1 MQALW
6 AIQTEFKQAA
16 RGLLRSPAF
25 TVLAVLTLGLGIAAN
40 TALFTVLNAAFFH
53 PLGVRDESR
62 ILAMNEIEL
71 AADAPKLESA
81 NTGARGLSYLNFADW
96 RKLPVFASAVLIQS
110 SELPMQTGAGPRRLY
125 TAEVT
130 SGLSATLGIAP
141 LLGRDFTVA
150 EETAVS
156 INGLKAAM
164 ISEKLWHE
172 EYAHADSVLQ
182 KTITVDEQQFQI
194 VGVLPDRTLGD
205 AKRPVDVWLS
215 RAVSGNPNSPGSAN
229 ASRGYG
235 ALAIAYARLAD
246 NVSLAQASAS
256 LAQLSARLA
265 EQYPDANRGKKGYL
279 RPLRS
284 YLNGDQSQMYGVIFC
299 ATLMLLLIACA
310 NLAGLLSARVLA
322 RSASIASREI
332 FGASRKL
339 IAFGLLVE
347 CALLAGAGMLLGL
360 LAARLLLS
368 AIAPMLQNQLSNLAS
383 LSMDWRVI
391 GFAATAGFV
400 AAVLSAIIPARF
412 LATINLAQAANAH
425 SRSSTSS
432 KTQNRQRKL
441 LVTLQIALSTCLLIG
456 ALLMLQSLRRLLNVE
471 PGFQTQSVLMAQVSL
486 PTSSFPDNASVFNAL
501 DGLRAETLS
510 LPGSKAVSFAQS
522 LPLTDQDNGTE
533 FDLLSQPA
541 ARGEKS
547 EARLRFID
555 VDYSST
561 LAIPLKSGR
570 DFGLGDYAE
579 SAPVMLVN
587 QAFIAR
593 YFKDRTPEQV
603 LGQSVQ
609 LGWGGDAPKAIV
621 GVLGNVRHRN
631 LAAAPEPEMY
641 VPVRQFPVR
650 QLFLIAKLEPGNLA
664 AKSAW
669 ANRMQQR
676 LPYVNIGTIRWFA
689 QARDA
694 RLMQPK
700 LASVLF
706 GAMAL
711 SALFLS
717 AVGLFA
723 LLHFL
728 ISLRKRE
735 FGLRMALG
743 AAKLN
748 IFVLQL
754 RQSLMLVLV
763 GCSVGAALAA
773 AGGVFAAKFLF
784 ETKALDATSF
794 MLAILSML
802 VSGVLVSLWPSWRAS
817 SVNAN
822 SVLR

>member
-6 AIQTEFKQAA
+6 AIQTEFKQAV

-25 TVLAVLTLGLGIAAN
+25 TLLAVLTLGLGIAAN

-53 PLGVRDESR
+53 PLGVQDESR
-62 ILAMNEIEL
+62 IFAMNEVDTAVGARNPENV
-71 AADAPKLESA
+71 

-110 SELPMQTGAGPRRLY
+110 SELPMQTAAGMRRLNV
-125 TAEVT
+125 AEVT
-130 SGLSATLGIAP
+130 SGLSLTLGVAP

-150 EETAVS
+150 QETAAGS
-156 INGLKAAM
+156 NGLIAAM
-164 ISEKLWHE
+164 ISATLWRE
-172 EYAHADSVLQ
+172 QYASDDSVLQ
-182 KTITVDEQQFQI
+182 KTITIDERQFQI

-246 NVSLAQASAS
+246 DVSLAQAGAS

-265 EQYPDANRGKKGYL
+265 EQYPDANRGKQAYL
-279 RPLRS
+279 RPLRG
-284 YLNGDQSQMYGVIFC
+284 YLNGDQSQIYGVIFC

-310 NLAGLLSARVLA
+310 NLAGLLSARVMA

-339 IAFGLLVE
+339 IAFGLLIE
-347 CALLAGAGMLLGL
+347 CALLAGAGVLLGL
-360 LAARLLLS
+360 LAARLLLN

-391 GFAATAGFV
+391 GFAATAGV
-400 AAVLSAIIPARF
+400 LAAVLSAIIPARF
-412 LATINLAQAANAH
+412 LSNINLVQAANAH

-432 KTQNRQRKL
+432 KAQNRQRKF

-456 ALLMLQSLRRLLNVE
+456 ALLMLQSLRRLVNVE

-486 PTSSFPDNASVFNAL
+486 PNSAFPDNANVFNAL

-541 ARGEKS
+541 ARGEKP

-570 DFGLGDYAE
+570 DFGLGDHAE

-587 QAFIAR
+587 YAFIAR
-593 YFKDRTPEQV
+593 YFRDRTPEQV
-603 LGQSVQ
+603 LGQKVQ
-609 LGWGGDAPKAIV
+609 LGWGGDAPKTIV

-631 LAAAPEPEMY
+631 LAAVPEPEMY

-650 QLFLIAKLEPGNLA
+650 QLFLIAKLEPGNAA

-669 ANRMQQR
+669 VNRMQQR
-676 LPYVNIGTIRWFA
+676 LPNVNIGAVRWLA

-694 RLMQPK
+694 SLIQPK
-700 LASVLF
+700 LAAVLF
-706 GAMAL
+706 GALAL

-723 LLHFL
+723 LMHFL
-728 ISLRKRE
+728 VSLRQRE

-743 AAKLN
+743 AARAG
-748 IFVLQL
+748 IFALQL
-754 RQSLMLVLV
+754 RQSLLLVLV
-763 GCSVGAALAA
+763 GCGLGAVLAGA
-773 AGGVFAAKFLF
+773 SGIFVARFLF
-784 ETKALDATSF
+784 ETQALDAVSF
-794 MLAILSML
+794 ALAISAMLLS
-802 VSGVLVSLWPSWRAS
+802 GAIVSLWPSWRAS
-817 SVNAN
+817 SAN
-822 SVLR
+822 TDSVLR